1 VHGQPTPSGA
11 RLPPE
16 PEHGGFPVLS
26 TSMRVAGRRG
36 QWVLFVAA
44 MLAAGCTSTDAG
56 VFTSEVSPIAGV
68 DDGAV
73 PDDPE
78 VRILT
83 LSNGLT
89 VYLRANDRPGGSAE
103 MRLVINAGSGQEDP
117 DQSAT
122 AHFLEHMLFN
132 GTKQFPENQLI
143 DTLRGFG
150 MAFGAD
156 VNAYTSYD
164 ETVYELTVP
173 TNDSENLGVGLD
185 ILREWLSA
193 ATLERDQVDKEKGVV
208 LDEWRQRDQSFDG
221 RVSVASEAMFL
232 TGSGYEGRQPIGT
245 DAAINAMT
253 PELLRRYYDTWYR
266 PDNAA
271 IMVVGDIDVQE
282 LEDEVRDMFEGLTPR
297 GESTPRTDPTLGAFG
312 EPEAAVLIDPDATT
326 GDVEV
331 TLPGPFNV
339 DGTVASL
346 RLGTL
351 ISLAYDMIT
360 TRLNDDISRGLAPY
374 TDATVSNNGVV
385 RWLDA
390 PSVMVSGEPDQLS
403 ASLDAVMTE
412 FERVR
417 RYGFADGELERVLR
431 GYRTASQADLDAGDT
446 IQDIE
451 YISDYVDHFL
461 TGTPI
466 PDIDTSFQILN
477 SLYDNATPEAVG
489 SAFNELLDS
498 AQLHVLV
505 VGPDSLT
512 DAPTRNDVLAQIRGL
527 SELDIN
533 PREVVAEGAAI
544 LMSPPEPEVEVSSE
558 ELEGDGEFLI
568 PTMLTFENG
577 ARVVLNPTDIAD
589 NDVYFSA
596 TSPGGLSL
604 VDEVDVSNALNAVSV
619 VTSSGIGDLDPVEL
633 DTVLSGAAVELYPSI
648 SQTSEDFDGSS
659 TTGDLELL
667 LQLVHLYMSAPR
679 FDSVALESTV
689 KSMQSYVDDPNSN
702 PELAEYIAYSEA
714 RFGTEPR
721 FRVIPTAEELAGL
734 DLVTIER
741 VWRERFTNPNDWVF
755 ALSGDFDMDV
765 ATDLVRRY
773 FGTLDG
779 ASPTEDYKD
788 FQRDPPATVVMKEV
802 HAGTGDK
809 GSLTFDWNASI
820 PDTETDAVFADVL
833 TSVLNI
839 RLTDHI
845 REELGASY
853 SPSAYVGIL
862 TEPDRLVETYLNVTG
877 DPATIPQIST
887 FVIDDVTSLRTLG
900 PRVDEFDNAIAE
912 LNNSYNYFDNQTI
925 GDLLAKAPNDPELIT
940 HFKNRIDVLNDISP
954 SALQTF
960 ISAVMPLD
968 RYIEVRTVP
977 A

>member
-1 VHGQPTPSGA
+1 
-11 RLPPE
+11 
-16 PEHGGFPVLS
+16 
-26 TSMRVAGRRG
+26 
-36 QWVLFVAA
+36 

-56 VFTSEVSPIAGV
+56 VVTSAVAPLAGV
-68 DDGAV
+68 DEGAV
-73 PDDPE
+73 PNDPDI
-78 VRILT
+78 RILT

-103 MRLVINAGSGQEDP
+103 MRLVINAGSGQEEP
-117 DQSAT
+117 DQSGA

-132 GTKQFPENQLI
+132 GTKEFPANQLI

-173 TNDSENLGVGLD
+173 TSDSENLGVGLD

-193 ATLERDQVDKEKGVV
+193 ATLDGDQVDKEKGVV
-208 LDEWRQRDQSFDG
+208 LDEWRQSDQSFDG
-221 RVSVASEAMFL
+221 RVSQASEAMFL

-253 PELLRRYYDTWYR
+253 PELLRRFYDTWYR

-282 LEDEVRDMFEGLTPR
+282 IEDDVRDTFEGLTAR
-297 GESTPRTDPTLGAFG
+297 GQSTARIDPTLGRFG
-312 EPEAAVLIDPDATT
+312 EPDATVLIDPDATT
-326 GDVEV
+326 GDVDV
-331 TLPGPFNV
+331 SLPGPFNV

-346 RLGTL
+346 RLSTL
-351 ISLAYDMIT
+351 ISLAFDMIA

-417 RYGFADGELERVLR
+417 RHSFADGELERVLR
-431 GYRTASQADLDAGDT
+431 GYRTALQAQFDASDT

-451 YISDYVDHFL
+451 HITEYVDHFL
-461 TGTPI
+461 VGLPI
-466 PDIDTSFQILN
+466 PDADTSFQIFD
-477 SLYDNATPEAVG
+477 SLYDDITPEAVG

-505 VGPDSLT
+505 VGPDSLA
-512 DAPTRNDVLAQIRGL
+512 DAPTRDDVVARIRGL
-527 SELDIN
+527 SALDIG
-533 PREVVAEGAAI
+533 PREAVAEGTAT
-544 LMSPPEPEVEVSSE
+544 LMSPPDPVEEVSSE
-558 ELEGDGEFLI
+558 ELDGDDEFVV
-568 PTMLTFENG
+568 PTMLTFANG
-577 ARVVLNPTDIAD
+577 ARVVLNPTEIAD

-604 VDEVDVSNALNAVSV
+604 VDEADVSNALNAVSV
-619 VTSSGIGDLDPVEL
+619 VTSSGIGDLDSVEL
-633 DTVLSGAAVELYPSI
+633 DTALSGAAVELYPSI
-648 SQTSEDFDGSS
+648 GQTSEDFVGSS

-667 LQLVHLYMSAPR
+667 LQLVNLYMSEPR
-679 FDSVALESTV
+679 FDRVALEATV
-689 KSMQSYVDDPNSN
+689 NSMKSYVDDPNN
-702 PELAEYIAYSEA
+702 DPELAEYIAYSQV
-714 RFGTEPR
+714 RYGTEPR

-755 ALSGDFDMDV
+755 ALSGDFDMEV
-765 ATDLVRRY
+765 ATDLARRY

-779 ASPTEDYKD
+779 ASPPEGYKD
-788 FQRDPPATVVMKEV
+788 FQADPPATVIVKEV

-820 PDTETDAVFADVL
+820 PNTETGTVYADVL

-853 SPSAYVGIL
+853 SPSAWVGIL
-862 TEPDRLVETYLNVTG
+862 TEPDHLVETYLNVTG
-877 DPATIPQIST
+877 DPATIPEIST
-887 FVIDDVTSLRTLG
+887 IVIDDVMSLRALG
-900 PRVDEFDNAIAE
+900 PTVAEFDNAIAE
-912 LNNSYNYFDNQTI
+912 LNNSYSYFDNQTI
-925 GDLLAKAPNDPELIT
+925 GDLLARAANDPELIT
-940 HFKNRIDVLNDISP
+940 NFKNRIDVLNDISP